1 MKKVERV
8 GADTSRQGSEKKN
21 KQKQCQA
28 FFFFRKANK
37 RRAGAL
43 YKLKAAVLTRR

>member
-8 GADTSRQGSEKKN
+8 GADTSRQRSEKKN
-21 KQKQCQA
+21 KQKPVPS

-37 RRAGAL
+37 RRAGTL